1 MIYLETF
8 SLPDIA
14 KQEYVLNNM
23 RHVESNVYPFR
34 LFEDDLPTLEFAP
47 VTILY
52 GGNGSGKTT
61 ILNLIAQRLDLA
73 RSGPYN
79 KTAYF
84 DIFKELCE
92 PQLAGESDGFPIP
105 LPADSR
111 YISSD
116 DVFSHILKIRRDN
129 EERDLRFNEEARNW
143 RQDIR
148 KVRLDTWKQGGVE
161 KFLNHR
167 QALRQHP
174 GSYARS
180 RGVSERVREYSNG
193 CEPQLA
199 GESDG
204 FPIPL
209 PADSRYISSD
219 DVFSHILKIRRDNE
233 ERDLRFNEE
242 ARNWR
247 QDIRKVRLD
256 TWKQGGVEKFLN
268 HRQALRQ
275 HPGSYARSR
284 GVSERVR
291 EYSNGENAFLY
302 FTEAIGETGLY
313 LLDEPE
319 NSLSP
324 ALQIQLAEFLQ
335 ASLELRTQFIIATH
349 SPLLLGL
356 PGAKVYDLSASP
368 VCTRPWQ
375 QLENVRLLHDFFM
388 LHRSDFEE
396 RGHE

>member
-8 SLPDIA
+8 SLPDIT
-14 KQEYVLNNM
+14 KQEDVLNNM

-61 ILNLIAQRLDLA
+61 ILNLIAQRLELA

-129 EERDLRFNEEARNW
+129 EERDLRFNEEARKW

-148 KVRLDTWKQGGVE
+148 T
-161 KFLNHR
+161 
-167 QALRQHP
+167 
-174 GSYARS
+174 
-180 RGVSERVREYSNG
+180 
-193 CEPQLA
+193 
-199 GESDG
+199 
-204 FPIPL
+204 
-209 PADSRYISSD
+209 
-219 DVFSHILKIRRDNE
+219 
-233 ERDLRFNEE
+233 
-242 ARNWR
+242 
-247 QDIRKVRLD
+247 VRLD